1 MDIVMG
7 FDLIKN
13 KVFFHSPAL
22 IYSRQGCYSSPK
34 FLSVRQISKI
44 HRVAPGTRLKE
55 KKKCYYLVTWGD
67 TPETC
72 FVSCLLSK
80 GQISFSSESTFE
92 RSCNPIW
99 SQEKTMDFL
108 KPQNK
113 GFGPL

>member
-44 HRVAPGTRLKE
+44 HRVAPGTRLK
-55 KKKCYYLVTWGD
+55 KKKMLLPCHMGRYTRDLF
-67 TPETC
+67 C
-72 FVSCLLSK
+72 FLSV
-80 GQISFSSESTFE
+80 I
-92 RSCNPIW
+92 
-99 SQEKTMDFL
+99 
-108 KPQNK
+108 
-113 GFGPL
+113 